1 VVVLSFS
8 GEISLGF
15 YSGQHLGR
23 QNEQSKADW
32 PEGTTK
38 TYAGC
43 SRIIATIQRAS
54 STELP
59 AESGEKAQ
67 DPRFGGFVHNAP
79 HLLFGDNRGAR
90 RRWTFA
96 TAIRLPPRRRVRG
109 MLQSYHEHGISTPEC
124 LLIELNQ
131 PLLLRCGK
139 FGF

>member
-8 GEISLGF
+8 DEISLGF

-38 TYAGC
+38 AYAGC

-59 AESGEKAQ
+59 AESGEK
-67 DPRFGGFVHNAP
+67 
-79 HLLFGDNRGAR
+79 R
-90 RRWTFA
+90 RRA
-96 TAIRLPPRRRVRG
+96 VPVKVRPFCASK
-109 MLQSYHEHGISTPEC
+109 QQKNAHFH
-124 LLIELNQ
+124 
-131 PLLLRCGK
+131 
-139 FGF
+139 